1 MCSLANAFSGRALDA
16 GADEVW
22 HAVTGG
28 ETPFVKL
35 VRWNQ
40 PDQLQKLLLA
50 ELVTELGLQSANDEI
65 GFEESIGG
73 TPSEYNGQT
82 NVFFNTRYKA
92 RPGVAE
98 KAEQW
103 QILTPVRQNQT
114 GVLALNRAIQ
124 QQFRKRF
131 IDLAVRSGFQKKIIT
146 SPAGPE
152 SIIYG
157 DKVINIANS
166 SRRGVYP
173 DKDDRYV
180 ANGDI
185 GVVTGHRRTKKK
197 DWKPVDIEVELAS
210 QPGFAY
216 KYKPWEFDAQE
227 SSPPHGTGLR
237 FDHPQNAGQRS
248 SARRFWLIPNPCRVL
263 SREMLYTAL
272 VAPHGQSHHS
282 PSGRF
287 SRAAT
292 PSAAMRRRKSR
303 DA

>member
-1 MCSLANAFSGRALDA
+1 M
-16 GADEVW
+16 
-22 HAVTGG
+22 
-28 ETPFVKL
+28 KL

-50 ELVTELGLQSANDEI
+50 ELAAVLGLKSADNEI

-73 TPSEYNGQT
+73 TASEYNGQT
-82 NVFFNTRYKA
+82 NIFFNTRYKA
-92 RPGVAE
+92 LSGAAE

-131 IDLAVRSGFQKKIIT
+131 LDLAVRSGSQKRIIT

-152 SIIYG
+152 GIIYG
-157 DKVINIANS
+157 DKVINIVNS

-197 DWKPVDIEVELAS
+197 DWKPVEVEVELAS
-210 QPGFAY
+210 QPGFVY

-227 SSPPHGTGLR
+227 SSPPLELAYALTIHKTQGSEFGTTFLV
-237 FDHPQNAGQRS
+237 
-248 SARRFWLIPNPCRVL
+248 IPNPCRVL
-263 SREMLYTAL
+263 VPWSETRQL
-272 VAPHGQSHHS
+272 S
-282 PSGRF
+282 PICQI
-287 SRAAT
+287 
-292 PSAAMRRRKSR
+292 KSKLIQM
-303 DA
+303 